1 MEIGVAW
8 VNKHGCFFFDGNT
21 IKNLLEKEDVT
32 EINTLRGEVE
42 AYISQ
47 FPLPH

>member
-1 MEIGVAW
+1 
-8 VNKHGCFFFDGNT
+8 
-21 IKNLLEKEDVT
+21 LEKEDVT

-47 FPLPH
+47 FPLPHWF